1 MACERRQR
9 DFDSFSTEKRMK
21 KECLIAVFNF
31 IMSVFLGGE
40 DRIRLLYRQRK
51 RKFRLDYKDILHS
64 ESSQILYEVAQKCC
78 GLYVLGK
85 VRTLLD
91 KALKGPYQI
100 RDLRPDL

>member
-1 MACERRQR
+1 MFNCCLQLHN
-9 DFDSFSTEKRMK
+9 
-21 KECLIAVFNF
+21 ECFF
-31 IMSVFLGGE
+31 GGE